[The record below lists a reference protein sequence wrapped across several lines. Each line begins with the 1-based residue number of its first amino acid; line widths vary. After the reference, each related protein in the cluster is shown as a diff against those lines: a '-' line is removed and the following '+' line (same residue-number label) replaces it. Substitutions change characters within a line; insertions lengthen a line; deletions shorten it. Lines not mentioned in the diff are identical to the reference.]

1 MSTALI
7 LEGYNNLRSFTGD
20 HEFQTVPCNHGYS
33 LSHVLLSHNL
43 RGEKQ
48 PDVTL
53 SSCAIYT
60 FVIISCVCLMPRVC
74 CYCSSIQ
81 KKELIKKNSWV
92 KTMCKAHVK
101 SHVWCVVLIVWNLTE
116 KAWLINKTFSFKMKF
131 YSLFDQSNGC
141 ASWQWALS
149 SVAVFWHFLLCENI
163 FKGCRFCWP
172 KPTLSHT
179 FEQDGKDGSNQ
190 MLFISVLEKCRKK
203 PP

>member
-1 MSTALI
+1 MACTQCQTCISLKSTTKHEQGSYTKCSQEKGSFFTSEITSVTQCTYYFLWNDVSVIKFTAVIFFLTKFQYLSTALI

-53 SSCAIYT
+53 SSCTIYT

-81 KKELIKKNSWV
+81 KKN
-92 KTMCKAHVK
+92 
-101 SHVWCVVLIVWNLTE
+101 
-116 KAWLINKTFSFKMKF
+116 
-131 YSLFDQSNGC
+131 
-141 ASWQWALS
+141 
-149 SVAVFWHFLLCENI
+149 
-163 FKGCRFCWP
+163 
-172 KPTLSHT
+172 
-179 FEQDGKDGSNQ
+179 
-190 MLFISVLEKCRKK
+190 
-203 PP
+203 